1 MSAPGHQTLGKYE
14 ILGVLGKGGMGTVY
28 RARDLLLERIVALKV
43 LHPEHT
49 SDPDAAENWRRFL
62 NEARAIARLNH
73 PAIVSL
79 FQFSD
84 STPTGTC
91 FAMEYVDGPNIADYV
106 RQHPSARVAVT
117 LDLVCQLLLGL
128 AYAHQQSVVHRDIK
142 PSNLLIT
149 REGRVKITD
158 FGVAKLESVKH
169 TQTGFMMGTPG
180 YMSPERYQEGDVDH
194 RCDIYSTGVLCHE
207 LLTGKALFNGTLAE
221 IVYQICQVPA
231 ALVSTVEP
239 TSPAL
244 LDPII
249 AKSLAK
255 DPAERYQTALEF
267 HSALSAARE
276 TLGFAADTELRSAA
290 ITTAQLA
297 KLGPEAFPTL
307 LPATQIL
314 SPPPGVNAS
323 PPREV
328 NVSPPPDTKSTPGWS
343 GQEIAELVE
352 LLTPILGPMARIVVK
367 RYAAMTHDRGEL
379 YALLALQLHTDDER
393 KNFLAA
399 VSRNSGKTRLPAFA
413 PDVSTKGPDTQP
425 DVWHNTIAPS
435 TLERTTKI
443 LARYI
448 GPIAAVVV
456 KKAAPAALD
465 ESDLYAKVAERIAD
479 ADERAQFVADL
490 TEI

>member
-1 MSAPGHQTLGKYE
+1 MPAPGHQTLGKYE

-28 RARDLLLERIVALKV
+28 RARDLLLDRIVALKV
-43 LHPEHT
+43 LHPENT
-49 SDPDAAENWRRFL
+49 SDPEAAENWRRFL

-79 FQFSD
+79 YQFSD

-106 RQHPSARVAVT
+106 RQHPSTRVAVT
-117 LDLVCQLLLGL
+117 LDLACQCLSGL
-128 AYAHQQSVVHRDIK
+128 AYAHQQGVVHRDIK
-142 PSNLLIT
+142 PSNLLIA
-149 REGRVKITD
+149 REGRIKITD
-158 FGVAKLESVKH
+158 FGVAKLESVNH

-180 YMSPERYQEGDVDH
+180 YMSPERYQEGNVDH
-194 RCDIYSTGVLCHE
+194 RCDVYSTGVLCHE

-221 IVYQICQVPA
+221 IVYQICNVPP

-239 TSPAL
+239 TTPAL

-276 TLGFAADTELRSAA
+276 TLGYAAGTELRSAA

-307 LPATQIL
+307 LPATQVI
-314 SPPPGVNAS
+314 PPPA
-323 PPREV
+323 EV
-328 NVSPPPDTKSTPGWS
+328 TRPSTEVTRPSTPGWS
-343 GQEIAELVE
+343 AQEIAEIVQ

-367 RYAAMTHDRGEL
+367 RHAAMTHDRGEL

-399 VSRNSGKTRLPAFA
+399 VSRNSGKTRLPSPV
-413 PDVSTKGPDTQP
+413 PDVSTKGPDTQT
-425 DVWHNTIAPS
+425 DAWHNTIAPS

-479 ADERAQFVADL
+479 VDERARFVADL